1 MARGK
6 NGLFTPYNNFLYHYW
21 IKTCENAMKNLWI
34 KLWKNM
40 WTVHFH
46 MFSHMVFTPFHRVWN
61 HWDPVNRAFF
71 TGQNLCETLW
81 KTLWVFNLWKYLWKT
96 RCEKP
101 LNFHSVF
108 HGVENLKTCEQAFFH
123 GQNLWKKLWN
133 GRSLPASCML
143 PTPPPPPPRKKYN
156 VEVWFLFPSQIEPQH
171 MHLSC
176 IT

>member
-1 MARGK
+1 MAY
-6 NGLFTPYNNFLYHYW
+6 LYTPYNNFLYHYW

-34 KLWKNM
+34 KLWKKHVNCSISH
-40 WTVHFH
+40 V
-46 MFSHMVFTPFHRVWN
+46 FSHGFHT
-61 HWDPVNRAFF
+61 FF
-71 TGQNLCETLW
+71 TGCETIETLWTGHFSQGQNLCETLW

-133 GRSLPASCML
+133 GRSLPGSCML
-143 PTPPPPPPRKKYN
+143 PPPRKKYN
-156 VEVWFLFPSQIEPQH
+156 VEVWFLFPSQIEPQR

-176 IT
+176 TCIT